1 MKAGGSINR
10 IKSSLIIL
18 VLLLYFLNIF
28 IDSETIYVWLSLFA
42 FLLLVVA
49 IPSSKAMT
57 KVMGVSLLAIG
68 LGISIFMNGS
78 SLIESVQGIQLNL
91 PLLILILLAPLLS
104 IPLKSG
110 TLLNAPMA
118 YIEQVKNKP
127 GKLFLGISSFLALL
141 APVLNVG
148 SVRILA
154 DLMKDRKLSGELLGR
169 SYFTGF
175 STAMVWSPYFGSVAL
190 VLYYLDIPYSEYF
203 IIGLLF
209 AAAQLLM
216 GNLLFAMKNG
226 VGEGEPAGKNQD
238 VSEEIHILPLVLKF
252 VASLGLLI
260 FALIFLEQM
269 TKLPMIVLVS
279 MLAIIIPAI
288 WMAFAGKWKSFV
300 DQVIVYKNQVTGGT
314 GTEMVLF
321 LSAGIFGSAISNSSI
336 SGWIKNF
343 LLLISEG
350 SFIFFVI
357 FIVFTIMF
365 FALIGFHQIITVPLL
380 VMQVDPAAIG
390 MPPVAIAF
398 VFILA
403 WFMSAIISPINA
415 VTILISNAVS
425 KKFFTVGFRWNGL
438 YVLSMFLVGCVFI
451 YALQAIYR

>member
-1 MKAGGSINR
+1 MNR

-18 VLLLYFLNIF
+18 VLLLYFLTVF
-28 IDSETIYVWLSLFA
+28 IDSESIYTWLSILA
-42 FLLLVVA
+42 FLLLIVA

-57 KVMGVSLLAIG
+57 KVMGISLLVIG

-78 SLIESVQGIQLNL
+78 TLIESVQGIQLNL

-118 YIEQVKNKP
+118 YIEQVKDKP
-127 GKLFLGISSFLALL
+127 GQLFLGISSFLALL

-209 AAAQLLM
+209 AATQLLT
-216 GNLLFAMKNG
+216 GNLLFALKNG
-226 VGEGEPAGKNQD
+226 VEETMPGEKDQVAEK
-238 VSEEIHILPLVLKF
+238 IHILPLVLKF
-252 VASLGLLI
+252 VVSLGILI
-260 FALIFLEQM
+260 SALIFLEQA

-279 MLAIIIPAI
+279 MLAIIIPTI
-288 WMAFAGKWKSFV
+288 WMALAGKWKSFV
-300 DQVIVYKNQVTGGT
+300 DQVIIYKNQVTGGT

-336 SGWIKNF
+336 SDWIKRF

-350 SFIFFVI
+350 SFIFFVV

-438 YVLSMFLVGCVFI
+438 YVLSMFLIGCVFI
-451 YALQAIYR
+451 YALQTIYR

>member
-1 MKAGGSINR
+1 MNR

-18 VLLLYFLNIF
+18 VLLLYFLTVF
-28 IDSETIYVWLSLFA
+28 IDSETIYTWLSILA
-42 FLLLVVA
+42 FLLLIVA

-57 KVMGVSLLAIG
+57 KVMGISLLVIG

-78 SLIESVQGIQLNL
+78 TLIESVQGIQLNL

-118 YIEQVKNKP
+118 YIEQVKDKP
-127 GKLFLGISSFLALL
+127 GQLFLGISSFLALL

-190 VLYYLDIPYSEYF
+190 VLYYLDIPYSEYV

-209 AAAQLLM
+209 AAAQLLT
-216 GNLLFAMKNG
+216 GNLLFALKNG
-226 VGEGEPAGKNQD
+226 VEETMPGEKDQVAEK
-238 VSEEIHILPLVLKF
+238 IHILPLVLKF
-252 VASLGLLI
+252 VVSLGILI
-260 FALIFLEQM
+260 SALIFLEQA

-279 MLAIIIPAI
+279 MLAIIIPTI
-288 WMAFAGKWKSFV
+288 WMALAGKWKSFV
-300 DQVIVYKNQVTGGT
+300 DQVIIYKNQVTGGN

-336 SGWIKNF
+336 SDWIKRF

-438 YVLSMFLVGCVFI
+438 YVLSMFLIGCVFI

>member
-1 MKAGGSINR
+1 MKAGGDMNR
-10 IKSSLIIL
+10 IKSGLIIL
-18 VLLLYFLNIF
+18 VLLLYFLTVF
-28 IDSETIYVWLSLFA
+28 IDNETLYRWLSILA

-57 KVMGVSLLAIG
+57 KVMGISLLVIG

-78 SLIESVQGIQLNL
+78 TLIESVQGIQLNL

-110 TLLNAPMA
+110 ALLDAPMA
-118 YIEQVKNKP
+118 YIEQVKDKP
-127 GKLFLGISSFLALL
+127 GQLFLGISSFLALL

-209 AAAQLLM
+209 AAAQLLT
-216 GNLLFAMKNG
+216 GNLLFALKNG
-226 VGEGEPAGKNQD
+226 AEETMPAEKEQVN
-238 VSEEIHILPLVLKF
+238 EKIHILPLVLKF
-252 VASLGLLI
+252 VVSLGILI
-260 FALIFLEQM
+260 SVLIFLEQA

-279 MLAIIIPAI
+279 MLAIIIPSI
-288 WMAFAGKWKSFV
+288 WMALAGKWKSFV
-300 DQVIVYKNQVTGGT
+300 DQVVIYKNQVTGGT

-336 SGWIKNF
+336 SDWIKRF

-350 SFIFFVI
+350 SFIFFVV

-438 YVLSMFLVGCVFI
+438 YVLSMFLIGCVFI

>member
-1 MKAGGSINR
+1 MGEGMNR

-28 IDSETIYVWLSLFA
+28 IDSETIYIWLSILA
-42 FLLLVVA
+42 FLLLIAA

-57 KVMGVSLLAIG
+57 RMMGISLLVIG
-68 LGISIFMNGS
+68 LGISLFMNGAT
-78 SLIESVQGIQLNL
+78 LIESVQGIQLNL

-110 TLLNAPMA
+110 TLLDAPMA
-118 YIEQVKNKP
+118 YIEQVKDKP
-127 GKLFLGISSFLALL
+127 GQLFLGISGFLTLL

-154 DLMKDRKLSGELLGR
+154 DLMKDRNLSGELLGR

-203 IIGLLF
+203 FIGLLF
-209 AAAQLLM
+209 AAAQLLT

-226 VGEGEPAGKNQD
+226 VEKPSAGEKNENTG
-238 VSEEIHILPLVLKF
+238 EEIHILPLVLKF
-252 VASLGLLI
+252 VVSLGVLI
-260 FALIFLEQM
+260 SALIFLEQL
-269 TKLPMIVLVS
+269 TKLSMLVLVS
-279 MLAIIIPAI
+279 MLAIVIPAV
-288 WMAFAGKWKSFV
+288 WMALTGKWKSFV

-321 LSAGIFGSAISNSSI
+321 LSAGIFGSAITNSSI
-336 SGWIKNF
+336 SGWIKSF
-343 LLLISEG
+343 LLLLSEG

-438 YVLSMFLVGCVFI
+438 YVLTMFLIGCVFI

>member
-1 MKAGGSINR
+1 MEDLNR

-18 VLLLYFLNIF
+18 VLLLYFFNVF
-28 IDSETIYVWLSLFA
+28 IGSERGHILLSILA
-42 FLLLVVA
+42 FLLLIVA

-57 KVMGVSLLAIG
+57 KVMGISLLVIG
-68 LGISIFMNGS
+68 MGISFFMNGA
-78 SLIESVQGIQLNL
+78 SLIESVQGVQLNL

-104 IPLKSG
+104 IPLRSG
-110 TLLNAPMA
+110 TLLDDPMA
-118 YIEQVKNKP
+118 YIEQVKDKP
-127 GKLFLGISSFLALL
+127 RQLFLGISSFLTLL

-154 DLMKDRKLSGELLGR
+154 DLMKDRNLSGELLGR

-190 VLYYLDIPYSEYF
+190 VLYYLNIPYSEYF

-209 AAAQLLM
+209 AAAQLLT

-226 VGEGEPAGKNQD
+226 VEKPLSTEKNKG
-238 VSEEIHILPLVLKF
+238 VEKEIHILPLVLKF
-252 VASLGLLI
+252 VFSLGILI
-260 FALIFLEQM
+260 SALILLEQL
-269 TKLPMIVLVS
+269 TKLSMLVLVS

-288 WMAFAGKWKSFV
+288 WMALAGKWKSFIN
-300 DQVIVYKNQVTGGT
+300 QVILYKNQVTGGT
-314 GTEMVLF
+314 GSEMVLF
-321 LSAGIFGSAISNSSI
+321 LSAGVFGSAISNSSI
-336 SGWIKNF
+336 SVWIKDF
-343 LLLISEG
+343 LLIISEG
-350 SFIFFVI
+350 SFFFFVL

-380 VMQVDPAAIG
+380 VMQVDPGAIG
-390 MPPVAIAF
+390 VDPVVIAF

-438 YVLSMFLVGCVFI
+438 YVLTMFLIGCVFI
-451 YALQAIYR
+451 YALKLIYQ

>member
-1 MKAGGSINR
+1 MEVGRDMNR
-10 IKSSLIIL
+10 VKSSLIIL
-18 VLLLYFLNIF
+18 VLLLYFLTIF
-28 IDSETIYVWLSLFA
+28 VDSESMYVGLSILAF
-42 FLLLVVA
+42 FLLIIA

-57 KVMGVSLLAIG
+57 KVMGISLLVIG
-68 LGISIFMNGS
+68 LGISIFMNGAT
-78 SLIESVQGIQLNL
+78 LIESVQGIQLNL

-110 TLLNAPMA
+110 ALLDAPMA
-118 YIEQVKNKP
+118 YIEQVKGKP
-127 GKLFLGISSFLALL
+127 GRLFLGISSFLALL

-154 DLMKDRKLSGELLGR
+154 DLMKDRNLSGELLGR

-190 VLYYLDIPYSEYF
+190 VLYYLAVPYSEYF

-209 AAAQLLM
+209 AAAQLVM

-226 VGEGEPAGKNQD
+226 VEEEPPEQQQNAAK
-238 VSEEIHILPLVLKF
+238 EIHILPVVTKF
-252 VASLGLLI
+252 IASLGILI
-260 FALIFLEQM
+260 SVLIFLEQV

-279 MLAIIIPAI
+279 MLAIIIPAV
-288 WMAFAGKWKSFV
+288 WMALVGKWTSFV
-300 DQVIVYKNQVTGGT
+300 EQVIAYKNQVTGGT
-314 GTEMVLF
+314 GTELVLF
-321 LSAGIFGSAISNSSI
+321 LSAGIFGSAVSNSSI
-336 SGWIKNF
+336 SIWIKHF
-343 LLLISEG
+343 LLVISEG

-357 FIVFTIMF
+357 FIVFIVMF

-438 YVLSMFLVGCVFI
+438 YILAMFLIGCVFI
-451 YALQAIYR
+451 YALQVIYR

>member
-1 MKAGGSINR
+1 MKAGGDMNR
-10 IKSSLIIL
+10 IKSGLIIL
-18 VLLLYFLNIF
+18 VLLLYFLTVF
-28 IDSETIYVWLSLFA
+28 IDNETLYRWLSILA

-57 KVMGVSLLAIG
+57 KVMGISLLVIG

-78 SLIESVQGIQLNL
+78 TLIESVQGIQLNL

-110 TLLNAPMA
+110 ALLDAPMA
-118 YIEQVKNKP
+118 YIEQVKDKP
-127 GKLFLGISSFLALL
+127 GQLFLGISSFLALL

-209 AAAQLLM
+209 AAAQLLT
-216 GNLLFAMKNG
+216 GNLLFSLKNG
-226 VGEGEPAGKNQD
+226 AEETMPAEKEQVN
-238 VSEEIHILPLVLKF
+238 EKIHILPLVLKF
-252 VASLGLLI
+252 VVSLGILI
-260 FALIFLEQM
+260 SVLIFLEQA

-279 MLAIIIPAI
+279 MLAIIIPSI
-288 WMAFAGKWKSFV
+288 WMALAGKWKSFV
-300 DQVIVYKNQVTGGT
+300 DQVVIYKNQVTGGT

-336 SGWIKNF
+336 SDWIKRF

-350 SFIFFVI
+350 SFIFFVV

-438 YVLSMFLVGCVFI
+438 YVLSMFLIGCVFI